1 MRLLS
6 ITAGAADMYCGSCLR
21 DNALATEL
29 MRRGHDVVLMPVYTP
44 TRTDEPNV
52 SQRTVLFGGISV
64 YLEQNVPLFRHT
76 PRLLDWLWDRPAVL
90 RLAARRSIK
99 TDPRWLGEMTV
110 SMLEGERGHQAK
122 EFAKLVD
129 WLQTVPPPDIVMLP
143 NAMLAGMAPPIKR
156 ALNRPVVC
164 TMQGEDLFLEGLS
177 EAHRRAALDLIRRH
191 AASIDVFVAVS
202 EFYARAMPAYL
213 GVPADKVRVVPLG
226 INPDG
231 YAPAGAR
238 PPRPF
243 TVGYFAR
250 VAPEKGLHLLAEAYR
265 RLRQRGAPADA
276 RLEVAGYVSAEH
288 RPYLAEVERR
298 MEEWGLGG
306 EFRYRGVLDR
316 PQKIAFLQGLDVL
329 SVPATYDEPKG
340 LFLFE
345 AMACGVPV
353 VQPRRGAFPEV
364 LERTGG
370 GLLVEP
376 DDPDALAAG
385 IAELAADPACARAL
399 GQAGREG
406 VLRHHHVSVMADR
419 ALEVMED
426 VARR

>member
-1 MRLLS
+1 MRILS

-29 MRRGHDVVLMPVYTP
+29 MRRGHEVVLTPVYTP
-44 TRTDEPNV
+44 TLTDEPNV

-76 PRLLDWLWDRPAVL
+76 PRRLDWLWDRPAVL

-122 EFAKLVD
+122 EFGKLVD
-129 WLQTVPPPDIVMLP
+129 WLKTIPPPDVVMLP
-143 NAMLAGMAPPIKR
+143 NALLAGLAPPIKQ
-156 ALNRPVVC
+156 ALGRPLLC

-191 AASIDVFVAVS
+191 AASIDLFVAVS

-231 YAPAGAR
+231 YEPADAR

-265 RLRQRGAPADA
+265 RLRQRGTPADA

-288 RPYLAEVERR
+288 RPYLAEVQVR
-298 MEEWGLGG
+298 MDRWKLVQ

-316 PQKIAFLQGLDVL
+316 AQKIAFLQGLDVL

-340 LFLFE
+340 LFLLE

-370 GLLVEP
+370 GLLVAP

-385 IAELAADPACARAL
+385 LAELAADPARARAL
-399 GQAGREG
+399 GRAGRDG
-406 VLRHHHVSVMADR
+406 VLRHYHVSVMADR
-419 ALEVMED
+419 MLEVLEG
-426 VARR
+426 ALN